1 MCEFLTIEELLS
13 AEGREAE
20 TDVSYIPFP
29 NVVDI
34 VISDELAPDHLTPT
48 AFVFPFFGNGDLMMA
63 HNRRRQVEVPGGHR
77 DPVEGGELEHPRE
90 TARREG
96 FEETGVVV
104 EDIVPVGF
112 MRARSAAEGMPS
124 GYRYPFPVSCQQF
137 FAARI
142 VSVVD
147 FDETDEC
154 RPPVRLS
161 EQEVEEVLGGRS
173 LALYRAAKEALFP
186 SAKIASA
193 PTP

>member
-13 AEGREAE
+13 VEGLEAE
-20 TDVSYIPFP
+20 ADVSYIPLP
-29 NVVDI
+29 NIVDI
-34 VISDELAPDHLTPT
+34 VISEELAPDHLTPT
-48 AFVFPFFGNGDLMMA
+48 AFVFPFFDNGDLMMA

-77 DPVEGGELEHPRE
+77 DPMAGGEIEHPRE

-112 MRARSAAEGMPS
+112 MRARSAAEGVPS

-142 VSVVD
+142 ASVVE
-147 FDETDEC
+147 FNENDEC
-154 RPPVRLS
+154 LAPVRLS
-161 EQEVEEVLGGRS
+161 ESEVEEVLSGRS
-173 LALYRAAKEALFP
+173 LALYRAARATMFP
-186 SAKIASA
+186 VSTIGAS
-193 PTP
+193 PHP